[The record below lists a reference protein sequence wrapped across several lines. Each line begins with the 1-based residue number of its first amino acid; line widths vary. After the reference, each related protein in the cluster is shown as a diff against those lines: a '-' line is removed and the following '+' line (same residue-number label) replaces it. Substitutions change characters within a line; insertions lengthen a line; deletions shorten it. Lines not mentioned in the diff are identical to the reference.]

1 MPSNP
6 IPTTSSPLFSHCG
19 GHPALDWVN
28 SLDNRF
34 RSDGPDELLQSYAD
48 LLRFTEQSALLT
60 APQSQHLA
68 KTVAQATA
76 TRTLRSALDLRE
88 AAATIIYQALDGTA
102 PNTTTGAPPA
112 AIARNAPT
120 LSTTSAPVA
129 TGISVAA
136 RNPATNATTPA
147 LALLEHHLTEA
158 RAHQHLQWCRTTQKL
173 SWAWH
178 SPDIEPQRPLWLLA
192 IQTSDLLMS
201 DDMGRLRACE
211 CDTCRW
217 LFLDTSK
224 NRSRRWCDMKVCG
237 NRMKARRFQARREP
251 W

>member
-6 IPTTSSPLFSHCG
+6 TPSSSPPFSLCG

-34 RSDGPDELLQSYAD
+34 RRDGPDELLQSYAD
-48 LLRFTEQSALLT
+48 LLRFTEQGALVT

-76 TRTLRSALDLRE
+76 TRILRSALDLRE
-88 AAATIIYQALDGTA
+88 AAATIFYQAIDGI
-102 PNTTTGAPPA
+102 A
-112 AIARNAPT
+112 A
-120 LSTTSAPVA
+120 S
-129 TGISVAA
+129 
-136 RNPATNATTPA
+136 NATTPA

-158 RAHQHLQWCRTTQKL
+158 RAHQHLQWCPTTQKL
-173 SWAWH
+173 TWVWR

-192 IQTSDLLMS
+192 IQTSNLLMS
-201 DDMGRLRACE
+201 DEMTRLRSCE

-224 NRSRRWCDMKVCG
+224 NHSRRWCDMKICG

-251 W
+251 

>member
-6 IPTTSSPLFSHCG
+6 TPTTSSQPFSLCG

-68 KTVAQATA
+68 RTVAQATA

-112 AIARNAPT
+112 AARNAPT
-120 LSTTSAPVA
+120 VSTTPAPVA
-129 TGISVAA
+129 VAA
-136 RNPATNATTPA
+136 RNPATNATTLA

-158 RAHQHLQWCRTTQKL
+158 RTHQQLQWCPTTQKL
-173 SWAWH
+173 IWAWR

-192 IQTSDLLMS
+192 IQTSGLLMS
-201 DDMGRLRACE
+201 DDMTRLRACE

-224 NRSRRWCDMKVCG
+224 NHSRRWCDMRVCG